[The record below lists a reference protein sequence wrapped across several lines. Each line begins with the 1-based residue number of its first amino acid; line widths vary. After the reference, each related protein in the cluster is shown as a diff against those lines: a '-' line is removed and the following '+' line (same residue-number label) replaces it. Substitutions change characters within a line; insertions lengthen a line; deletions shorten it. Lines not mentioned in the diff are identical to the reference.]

1 MSKNGDIKKLLIN
14 LKKTFNKM
22 DYKLL
27 LIAIKNWKNQN
38 NKRILKNILIIY
50 KIITLF
56 IEMFFIHPNRDAHKE
71 VVWPTRFLLIMDDI
85 STTWIKTKTH
95 IQKLL

>member
-1 MSKNGDIKKLLIN
+1 MSKNWHIKKLLIN
-14 LKKTFNKM
+14 LKKAFDRM

-56 IEMFFIHPNRDAHKE
+56 IEMFLIHPNRDTHKE
-71 VVWPTRFLLIMDDI
+71 VVWPTTFLLIMDDI
-85 STTWIKTKTH
+85 STAWIKTKTH
-95 IQKLL
+95 ILKLL